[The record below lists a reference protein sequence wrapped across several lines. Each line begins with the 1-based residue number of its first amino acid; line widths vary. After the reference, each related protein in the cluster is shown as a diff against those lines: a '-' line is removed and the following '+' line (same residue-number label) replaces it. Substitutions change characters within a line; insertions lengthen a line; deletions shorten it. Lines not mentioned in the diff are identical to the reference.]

1 MPVPSMSLHV
11 IKMHMAF
18 QFICL
23 ATFIYTFEFIFLFP
37 LGTVTNT
44 VQLKGEEG
52 VFFQLAVVD
61 VQQTLVHY
69 DGCNLDFNLD
79 K

>member
-23 ATFIYTFEFIFLFP
+23 ATLIYTFEFIFLFP
-37 LGTVTNT
+37 LGTVANT

-52 VFFQLAVVD
+52 VFFPAGCSGCSTNVVGLCWM
-61 VQQTLVHY
+61 QSRL
-69 DGCNLDFNLD
+69 
-79 K
+79 